1 MDNYL
6 MKSSNDIIPYAE
18 NLLRSEQSVD
28 LKDNSLPFLPS
39 YLSKNIGR
47 WVKVEHFLGNEFV
60 SHIGQ
65 LISVGIDFIVLKIDS
80 STLATV
86 VCNIKDICFITIVY
100 NKNTEYLSK

>member
-18 NLLRSEQSVD
+18 NLLKREQTAISET
-28 LKDNSLPFLPS
+28 NSLPFLPS

-47 WVKVEHFLGNEFV
+47 WVKVEHFLGNELV

-65 LISVGIDFIVLKIDS
+65 LISVGLDFIVLKIDS
-80 STLATV
+80 NTLATV
-86 VCNIKDICFITIVY
+86 VCNTKDICFITIIY